1 MTGIVASA
9 LQLLAFPTTTP
20 SIIDFVLLEK
30 PILRCTS
37 MITMTAIPD
46 RILLS
51 YRDPESFECNA
62 RFMQVEQ
69 HTVNYTTGTK

>member
-1 MTGIVASA
+1 MYEYDHHDSNT
-9 LQLLAFPTTTP
+9 
-20 SIIDFVLLEK
+20 
-30 PILRCTS
+30 LRCTS

-62 RFMQVEQ
+62 KIGRAHV
-69 HTVNYTTGTK
+69 